1 MTATELDTIARAM
14 VAKDKGILAADESS
28 GTIKKRFDKIKLEST
43 EESRRT
49 YREMLFTTPGAS
61 DYISGVILYDE
72 TIRQKTRDG
81 VPFPEFLSRNGIL
94 PGIKVDLGAKPLAG
108 FPGETITEGL
118 DGLRERLAEYRKL
131 GAKFAKWRAVIDI
144 GNGIPTRFCIEANAH
159 ALARY
164 AALCQE
170 AVIVPIVE
178 PEVLMDGGHT
188 LERCEEVT
196 DETLQVVFAQ
206 LHAHRIRLEG
216 MILKPN
222 MVISGMKSPTR
233 ASAEQVAEATVRC
246 LKRNVPAAV
255 PGIAFLSGGQ
265 GPEEAT
271 EHLSLMNQLGP
282 LPWELSFS
290 YGRALQAPVLEA
302 WRGQPATYPAGQ
314 KALFKR
320 AKLNGLARS
329 GRYAAALESA
339 AA

>member
-1 MTATELDTIARAM
+1 MAATELDTIARGM
-14 VAKDKGILAADESS
+14 VAKDKGILAADEST

-43 EESRRT
+43 EENRRA
-49 YREMLFTTPGAS
+49 YRELLFTTPGAS
-61 DYISGVILYDE
+61 DYISGVIFYDE
-72 TIRQKTRDG
+72 TLRQKTRDG
-81 VPFPEFLSRNGIL
+81 VPFPEYLTRNGII
-94 PGIKVDLGAKPLAG
+94 PGIKVDTGAKPLAG

-131 GAKFAKWRAVIDI
+131 GARFAKWRAVIDI
-144 GNGIPTRFCIEANAH
+144 GEGIPTQTGIDANAH

-170 AVIVPIVE
+170 QGIVPIVE
-178 PEVLMDGGHT
+178 PEVLMDGAHSI
-188 LERCEEVT
+188 ERCEQVT
-196 DETLQVVFAQ
+196 DATLQAVFGQ
-206 LHAHRIRLEG
+206 LYAHRVRLEG
-216 MILKPN
+216 IVLKPN
-222 MVISGMKSPTR
+222 MVISGMKNAKR
-233 ASAEQVAEATVRC
+233 ASAEEVAEATVRC

-271 EHLSLMNQLGP
+271 EHLSLINQLGP
-282 LPWELSFS
+282 LPWETSFS

-302 WRGQPATYPAGQ
+302 WRGLPANVPAGQ
-314 KALFKR
+314 KAFFKR

-339 AA
+339 A